1 MTKILN
7 ISTID
12 KNINVFIQEDN
23 NIIDFI
29 ESNKTNSQAELLVYL
44 VEELFKKNNL
54 SYKDIDCFS
63 VINGPGSFIGIKVAI
78 SFIKAIKSVYKN
90 KKFIVNNAFDI
101 LSFDE
106 QYDYILLKADLKN
119 YYIKDRNNNID
130 IINSFENIE
139 NNSIL
144 LTNINDIDIKKNI
157 VLKNKDISINSISKL
172 NYFKYKNNLFNNN
185 IEALY
190 IREPQINIK
199 KNE

>member
-90 KKFIVNNAFDI
+90 KKFIVNNVFDI

-157 VLKNKDISINSISKL
+157 VLKNKDISINNISKL
-172 NYFKYKNNLFNNN
+172 NYFKYKNNLFNDN

>member
-90 KKFIVNNAFDI
+90 KKFIVNNVFDI

-157 VLKNKDISINSISKL
+157 VLKNKDISINNISKL
-172 NYFKYKNNLFNNN
+172 NYFKYKNNLFNDS

>member
-90 KKFIVNNAFDI
+90 KKFIVNNVFDI

-119 YYIKDRNNNID
+119 YYIKDRNNNIN

-157 VLKNKDISINSISKL
+157 VLKNKDISINNISKL

>member
-7 ISTID
+7 VSTID
-12 KNINVFIQEDN
+12 KNINIFIQEND

-29 ESNKTNSQAELLVYL
+29 KSDKTNSQAELLVYL
-44 VEELFKKNNL
+44 VEELFKKTNL
-54 SYKDIDCFS
+54 SYEDIDCFS
-63 VINGPGSFIGIKVAI
+63 VINGPGSFIGIKVGV

-90 KKFIVNNAFDI
+90 KKFIVNNVFDI
-101 LSFDE
+101 LSFNE

-119 YYIKDRNNNID
+119 YYIKDKNNNID
-130 IINSFENIE
+130 IISSFENIE
-139 NNSIL
+139 NNSVL

-157 VLKNKDISINSISKL
+157 VLKNKDISINNISKL
-172 NYFKYKNNLFNNN
+172 NYFKYKNNLFNDN

-199 KNE
+199 KHE

>member
-7 ISTID
+7 ISTMD
-12 KNINVFIQEDN
+12 KNISVFIQENN
-23 NIIDFI
+23 NIVDFI
-29 ESNKTNSQAELLVYL
+29 ESNKINSQAELLVYL
-44 VEELFKKNNL
+44 VEELLKKNNL
-54 SYKDIDCFS
+54 SYEDIDCYS

-90 KKFIVNNAFDI
+90 KKFIVNNVFDV
-101 LSFDE
+101 LSFNE
-106 QYDYILLKADLKN
+106 NYDYILLKADLKN
-119 YYIKDRNNNID
+119 YYIKDKNNNIN

-139 NNSIL
+139 DNATLI
-144 LTNINDIDIKKNI
+144 TNINDIDIKKNI
-157 VLKNKDISINSISKL
+157 VLKNKDINIKNISVL
-172 NYFKYKNNLFNNN
+172 NYFKYENDLFNDN

>member
-7 ISTID
+7 VSTID

-90 KKFIVNNAFDI
+90 KKFIVNNVFDI

-157 VLKNKDISINSISKL
+157 VLKNKDISINNISKL
-172 NYFKYKNNLFNNN
+172 NYFKYKNNLFNDS

>member
-90 KKFIVNNAFDI
+90 KKFIVNNVFDI

-119 YYIKDRNNNID
+119 YYIKDRNNNIN

-144 LTNINDIDIKKNI
+144 LTNINDIDIIRIFIASIPIGSSRAIYQTNI
-157 VLKNKDISINSISKL
+157 SLSCLFSI
-172 NYFKYKNNLFNNN
+172 
-185 IEALY
+185 
-190 IREPQINIK
+190 
-199 KNE
+199 

>member
-90 KKFIVNNAFDI
+90 KKFIVNNVFDI

-119 YYIKDRNNNID
+119 YYIKDRNNNIN

-157 VLKNKDISINSISKL
+157 VLKNKDISINNISKL
-172 NYFKYKNNLFNNN
+172 NYFKYKNNLFNDN